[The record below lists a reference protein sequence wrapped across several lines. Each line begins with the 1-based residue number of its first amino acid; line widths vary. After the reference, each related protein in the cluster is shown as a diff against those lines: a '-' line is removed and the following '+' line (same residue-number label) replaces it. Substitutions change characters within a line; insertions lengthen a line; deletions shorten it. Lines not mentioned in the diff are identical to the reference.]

1 MTPSSNQLVTVI
13 TPAYNAGDD
22 LEPSVR
28 SILDQTHRELDVIVV
43 DDGSSDGS
51 VDRLEAS
58 VTDPRL
64 RIFRQANG
72 GKGAAMNNGI
82 RNARGAFYA
91 VQDSDDISHPT
102 RIARQLEHLVANP
115 DLTGVF
121 CGWDL
126 ILDGRRTAP
135 QHRFKDAEQCRRDLD
150 ALRIPTHDGTPMFR
164 IAAVEGVHYI
174 ENVRTVESTDYLYK
188 LHERGGR
195 FEVLGELL
203 YSYRIRADSMCHADP
218 SERLALVAWVQE
230 TARER
235 RGLPPEAHPPRL
247 PKSANAARDNN
258 LASYFMESVL
268 DQRREGQRVGAIR
281 TALQCAAMHPLDPH
295 YLKPLAYGI
304 APRGAIRRARQDP
317 ALV

>member
-1 MTPSSNQLVTVI
+1 MTPSANPLVTVI
-13 TPAYNAGDD
+13 CPAYNAGDD

-28 SILDQTHRELDVIVV
+28 SILDQTHRDLELIVV
-43 DDGSSDGS
+43 DDGSVDGS

-58 VTDPRL
+58 VSDPRL
-64 RIFRQANG
+64 RILRQPNG

-82 RNARGAFYA
+82 AHARGEFYA

-102 RIARQLEHLVANP
+102 RIARQLDHLVRNP
-115 DLTGVF
+115 DLTGCF

-135 QHRFKDAEQCRRDLD
+135 QHRFKDAEQCRRDLE

-174 ENVRTVESTDYLYK
+174 EGVRTVESTDYLYR

-218 SERLALVAWVQE
+218 SERIALVAWVRDA
-230 TARER
+230 ARER
-235 RGLPPEAHPPRL
+235 RGLPPETHAARL
-247 PKSANAARDNN
+247 PRSRNAARDNN

-268 DQRREGQRVGAIR
+268 DQRRAGERVGALR
-281 TALQCAAMHPLDPH
+281 TALRCAAMHPLDPH

-304 APRGAIRRARQDP
+304 APRGAIRRVRQDP